1 MNMFKKLFGKS
12 EPDAPVQKV
21 ACSACGA
28 LILPA
33 TAKSTGGI
41 CMRCKREGPPVQSE
55 WVKRAYATP
64 ARCLSLFKT
73 EAEGDAIPKG
83 SPRDR
88 AVRLQVQC
96 TCGSAAFAVLGFPMA
111 SPAAPSTQ
119 IFAAPISL
127 ACRACGNTQQIF
139 SPACDGH
146 DGEAGCSAGVLGSGE
161 PVEFP
166 CAKCAETA
174 HSVAVSLEYSIGDE
188 EMEDEE
194 DFAARPQDFFTWF
207 SLHARCTKCG
217 HLADVT
223 DYECA

>member
-1 MNMFKKLFGKS
+1 MNIFGKLFGRQNPD
-12 EPDAPVQKV
+12 EPVKKV
-21 ACSACGA
+21 PCSACGA

-41 CMRCKREGPPVQSE
+41 CMRCNREGPPVQSE
-55 WVKRAYATP
+55 WMKRAYATP
-64 ARCLSLFKT
+64 ARCLSPFEAKT
-73 EAEGDAIPKG
+73 TGDAIPAG

-88 AVRLQVQC
+88 VVRFQLQC
-96 TCGSAAFAVLGFPMA
+96 KCGSAAFVVLGFPMT
-111 SPAAPSTQ
+111 SPGYPATD

-127 ACRACGNTQQIF
+127 SCRICGKTEQVF
-139 SPACDGH
+139 TPARDGH
-146 DGEAGCSAGVLGSGE
+146 DGEAECSAGVLGSGE
-161 PVEFP
+161 PAEFP
-166 CAKCAETA
+166 CPKCSGTA

-194 DFAARPQDFFTWF
+194 EFAARPQDFFTGF
-207 SLHARCTKCG
+207 SLNARCTKCR